1 MARKGQTVDK
11 RAERHKAI
19 LDAALDEFA
28 DKGFA
33 GARLEDV
40 AARAGVAKGT
50 IYLYAPSKQ
59 ALFEDLV
66 RSIIV
71 GPIEAMHA
79 MLTASDLSTEE
90 VFRMLLD
97 FFRREVL
104 GTRRREIA
112 YLVIS
117 EAGRLPEV
125 ARFYH
130 DEVLARG
137 LALIRAIV
145 ARGQARGE
153 IASDAV
159 HRFPQLFAAPMIL
172 ALVWQRLFAA
182 FDPLDVPGLIDAHVD
197 TLMRGL
203 APRAEG
209 RVP

>member
-1 MARKGQTVDK
+1 MSRKEHAADR
-11 RAERHKAI
+11 RAERHRAI

-28 DKGFA
+28 EKGFA
-33 GARLEDV
+33 SARLEDV

-66 RSIIV
+66 RTIIV
-71 GPIEAMHA
+71 GPIEAIHA
-79 MLTASDLSTEE
+79 TLAQSDLSTEE
-90 VFRMLLD
+90 VFRMLLG

-145 ARGQARGE
+145 ARGTARGE

-159 HRFPQLFAAPMIL
+159 HKFPQLVVAPMI
-172 ALVWQRLFAA
+172 AAVIWQRLFDAY
-182 FDPLDVPGLIDAHVD
+182 DPLDVAGLVDAHVE

-203 APRAEG
+203 APRVEETA
-209 RVP
+209 P